1 MRAILLWAIVC
12 LACHSGVSAETY
24 PFRVET
30 FPPNAALHDQ
40 FGGYLGRSGQDLRL
54 NWDRQNGPL
63 QLRISLQGHETAT
76 YTVTQRE
83 LSKGRYPQQGELRLV
98 ADNLVVA
105 GLDLIRYRRIPIVM
119 GLLVIGL
126 ATGLGRRFYRQNRAA
141 LPGPTAQVLGS
152 YQLLEQI
159 GQGGM
164 SEVYRARRKDS
175 SGGEEVAVKIMHLE
189 LTETKDASER
199 FNREVKAHLAL
210 THRNLPALL
219 DWGEH
224 KDGRL
229 YLVMELLEGET
240 LKERLKR
247 ERIPSDEEVATIL
260 TSVAAALDYLHSKG
274 FVHRDV
280 KPSNVFCLTRGGV
293 KLTDMGIAQNLE
305 LAPMTRTG
313 RVIGTPHYMA
323 PEQISGQA
331 SPASDQ
337 YSLGVMAFEMLAGRR
352 PFVSSDAQELM
363 QSQLSQHPPPLTD
376 FRPDASP
383 KLQEALFRV
392 LAKNPQ
398 RRFADSG
405 AAAAAIRAGLLDDCP
420 DETQA

>member
-1 MRAILLWAIVC
+1 MNFRHAKQIL
-12 LACHSGVSAETY
+12 
-24 PFRVET
+24 
-30 FPPNAALHDQ
+30 D
-40 FGGYLGRSGQDLRL
+40 GG
-54 NWDRQNGPL
+54 
-63 QLRISLQGHETAT
+63 
-76 YTVTQRE
+76 
-83 LSKGRYPQQGELRLV
+83 
-98 ADNLVVA
+98 
-105 GLDLIRYRRIPIVM
+105 
-119 GLLVIGL
+119 
-126 ATGLGRRFYRQNRAA
+126 
-141 LPGPTAQVLGS
+141 
-152 YQLLEQI
+152 
-159 GQGGM
+159 
-164 SEVYRARRKDS
+164 ARRQEG
-175 SGGEEVAVKIMHLE
+175 SGGEDVAVKIMHFE
-189 LTETKDASER
+189 LTETADASER

-247 ERIPSDEEVATIL
+247 ERTLADEDVAAIL

-280 KPSNVFCLTRGGV
+280 KPSNVFCLARGGV

-323 PEQISGQA
+323 PEQVSGQA

-352 PFVSSDAQELM
+352 PFVSSDAQELV

-383 KLQEALFRV
+383 KLQEALFRI